1 MGFIKSIKQKY
12 RTQRENEINDRAES
26 LITVIDFAGD
36 LYVAYGGIPLIPIDR
51 KWTSKEILDEL
62 SLVRQNYVNSQLGAY
77 MQNLQQL

>member
-12 RTQRENEINDRAES
+12 QTQRENEINDRAES

-36 LYVAYGGIPLIPIDR
+36 LYVAYSGIPLIPIDR

-62 SLVRQNYVNSQLGAY
+62 SLVRQNYVNSQMGAY
-77 MQNLQQL
+77 MQNL